1 MKRYLL
7 AAASAALLAGSAGAA
22 SAQDWSGFYIG
33 GSAGVGS
40 VGQEDGEAFAFDTN
54 LDGSFNDRVLTTA
67 AADAFSPGFCEGAAI
82 GNSAAGGC
90 TGDDDSTEE
99 YSVRA
104 GFDTQMG
111 MWVLGVVGE
120 YSKLEVT
127 DSVSGFSTT
136 PAAYVFTREIDNL
149 MAVRARLGIPVG
161 TFLPYIT
168 GGWARADVSNSFTT
182 TNTANAFTPTSS
194 EEEADGFQVGL
205 GVDKQFGRNFTIGAE
220 YLFTDL
226 EGDDFTVRAGP
237 GTAPLTN
244 PFRVAN
250 ANGTDIRRSSNS
262 IDLHSFRVTAAF
274 RF

>member
-40 VGQEDGEAFAFDTN
+40 IGQKDNESFAFDTN
-54 LDGSFNDRVLTTA
+54 LDGNFDDRVLTTT

-90 TGDDDSTEE
+90 NGDDDSNEE

-104 GFDTQMG
+104 GFDARMG

-120 YSKLEVT
+120 YSKVDVT

-168 GGWARADVSNSFTT
+168 GGYARADVDESFTT
-182 TNTANAFTPTSS
+182 TNTANAFSPTSAS
-194 EEEADGFQVGL
+194 GEADGYQVGF
-205 GVDKQFGRNFTIGAE
+205 GVDKMFGNNFTIGAE
-220 YLFTDL
+220 YLYTDL
-226 EGDDFTVRAGP
+226 EGEEYTVRSGP

-244 PFRVAN
+244 PFRIVN
-250 ANGTDIRRSSNS
+250 PNGTDIRRSSND